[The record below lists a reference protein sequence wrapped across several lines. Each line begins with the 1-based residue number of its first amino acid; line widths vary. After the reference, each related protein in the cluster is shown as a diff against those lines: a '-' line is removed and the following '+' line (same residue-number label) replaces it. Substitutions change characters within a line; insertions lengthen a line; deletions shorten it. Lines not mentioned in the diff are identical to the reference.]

1 MGKDW
6 FSAFAE
12 KRDTTLSKYGATG
25 VTSATDLQKSQ
36 KTAISVGSK
45 LVALDEALGATGAT
59 NSDPV
64 ALVTHLLHQGPKG
77 GKSEETAENL
87 DCLASVALVTPVAP
101 DLCEESFDPG
111 VPSGLA
117 INGDIKTIAWINA
130 NPPDL
135 PMHQNHCAACGEY
148 IPVYDTGWVYLGD
161 GALVH
166 HGGERGR
173 ECFDRW
179 QVLRRAEA
187 LKGLGESE
195 RRRPHAAP
203 VTATAD

>member
-1 MGKDW
+1 MEDMSMIRNLAALILGEPED
-6 FSAFAE
+6 
-12 KRDTTLSKYGATG
+12 RTG
-25 VTSATDLQKSQ
+25 
-36 KTAISVGSK
+36 
-45 LVALDEALGATGAT
+45 DEPR
-59 NSDPV
+59 PV
-64 ALVTHLLHQGPKG
+64 AVSDHT
-77 GKSEETAENL
+77 
-87 DCLASVALVTPVAP
+87 V
-101 DLCEESFDPG
+101 
-111 VPSGLA
+111 
-117 INGDIKTIAWINA
+117 IAWINA

-173 ECFDRW
+173 ECLDRW

-187 LKGLGESE
+187 LEGLGESE